1 MNRWQKIFQIKEL
14 RERILF
20 VLGLLVVYRFLAS
33 IPVPGVD
40 VETIRN
46 FTSGNQIFQFFDLF
60 SGGGFSNFSIVLLGI
75 GPYIT
80 ASIVMQLLTMAVP
93 TLHNLYK
100 EEGEAGRQKFN
111 QYTRMLTVPLAIFQS
126 TLMINLFKSQGILN
140 DLDALQTI
148 TVISVITAGAVLLM
162 WIGEII
168 TEKNIGNGISL
179 LIFAGIVSSLPTQIY
194 QFILNSD
201 RSDIPLYL
209 VYLVLLVAVI
219 YAIIFVTEGQRNIPI
234 SYSKGSRGVVARNH
248 VDTYL
253 PLKVNQAGVMPII
266 FAVSVVSLPQ
276 MIAGFVLQS
285 NLSIAWL
292 NQTATLINDL
302 FQNQVIYSAMYFVMV
317 ILFTYLYTFIVFEPD
332 SVSENLQR
340 QGGFITGIRPGKKTA
355 DYLKYVG
362 NRIILFGAI
371 FLGLIAILP
380 FVVTGFTGNSSLAI
394 GGTSLLIVVSVILE
408 TRKQIDSQIITRDYD
423 SLK

>member
-1 MNRWQKIFQIKEL
+1 MKRWQKIFQIKEL
-14 RERILF
+14 RERIMF
-20 VLGLLVVYRFLAS
+20 VLGLLIIYRFLSS

-40 VETIRN
+40 VEAIRR

-93 TLHNLYK
+93 SLHNLYK

-126 TLMINLFKSQGILN
+126 ILMINLFKSQGVLRDLN
-140 DLDALQTI
+140 ELQTI

-201 RSDIPLYL
+201 RADIPLYL
-209 VYLVLLVAVI
+209 IYLGLLIAVI

-276 MIAGFVLQS
+276 MAFGFILQS
-285 NLSIAWL
+285 NLNIAWL
-292 NQTATLINDL
+292 NQTATFINDL
-302 FQNQVIYSAMYFVMV
+302 FQNQVFYSSMYFVMV

-332 SVSENLQR
+332 AVSENLQR
-340 QGGFITGIRPGKKTA
+340 QGGFITGIRPGKKTS

-380 FVVTGFTGNSSLAI
+380 FVVTRFTGNSSLAI

-423 SLK
+423 SFK

>member
-100 EEGEAGRQKFN
+100 EEGESGRQKFN

-292 NQTATLINDL
+292 NQTATFINDL

-340 QGGFITGIRPGKKTA
+340 QGGFITGIRPGKKTS